1 MKIIYILFFSFLIS
15 NEEVL
20 SFNDKW
26 ESGYYNNSWNSNDK
40 NVYSNDSL
48 LISAL
53 NLIQENS
60 LKEAITILK
69 NIISDSKSKLLQ
81 LNAHYSLAQIYLSH
95 MGQYE
100 LAVDEFNQCLLYNS
114 YENSEDNDSDIVKSF
129 LELKQK
135 ATFMIAYT
143 YHNHIGNYSKAA
155 LFYQNFIMLYPDHE
169 LVPSVKF
176 ELKILNDYEKVG
188 DELRRK

>member
-15 NEEVL
+15 NEEVF

-114 YENSEDNDSDIVKSF
+114 YENSEVNDSNIV
-129 LELKQK
+129 
-135 ATFMIAYT
+135 
-143 YHNHIGNYSKAA
+143 
-155 LFYQNFIMLYPDHE
+155 
-169 LVPSVKF
+169 LVVK
-176 ELKILNDYEKVG
+176 L
-188 DELRRK
+188 